1 MASLGLGF
9 KRFTADSVSDRSQR
23 ECDMMIWSNQTQPR
37 LFSMVILRGRRV
49 VSVGACCVV
58 PRTNISPAI
67 LYFSVVYATLVTLD
81 GSQDGTEQHQLVTVP
96 SDLTGQQID
105 LSAFANLAGQ
115 AGITVSD
122 LQVCILSGFSPQL
135 LRVWLFSLKLKS
147 AT

>member
-9 KRFTADSVSDRSQR
+9 KRITADSVSDRSQR

>member
-1 MASLGLGF
+1 M
-9 KRFTADSVSDRSQR
+9 
-23 ECDMMIWSNQTQPR
+23 
-37 LFSMVILRGRRV
+37 

-58 PRTNISPAI
+58 PFCIPMDRHQETVVSNIRTNISSAI

-122 LQVCILSGFSPQL
+122 LQVCILSGFSPKL
-135 LRVWLFSLKLKS
+135 LRV
-147 AT
+147 

>member
-1 MASLGLGF
+1 
-9 KRFTADSVSDRSQR
+9 
-23 ECDMMIWSNQTQPR
+23 
-37 LFSMVILRGRRV
+37 MVILRGRRV

-58 PRTNISPAI
+58 PRTNISSTI

-122 LQVCILSGFSPQL
+122 LQVCILSGFSPKL
-135 LRVWLFSLKLKS
+135 LRV
-147 AT
+147 

>member
-1 MASLGLGF
+1 
-9 KRFTADSVSDRSQR
+9 
-23 ECDMMIWSNQTQPR
+23 
-37 LFSMVILRGRRV
+37 MVILRGRRV
-49 VSVGACCVV
+49 VSVGACCVK
-58 PRTNISPAI
+58 PRTNISSAI

-122 LQVCILSGFSPQL
+122 LQVCILSGFSPKL
-135 LRVWLFSLKLKS
+135 LRV
-147 AT
+147 